1 MTKYVIPRHA
11 EIGTAA
17 AEDDDVYFADCFVD
31 TGLIS
36 RLLATNSARSVIVG
50 RTGSGKS
57 AIVRKISETHPH
69 VCIIQP
75 ESLSLNFLADSW
87 LLNVLTDQ
95 EFDLSLFYQQLWRHV
110 IVIELLRYEK
120 GLESEAK
127 VRTFLSTIGTMFN
140 DNSGKLRAFE
150 YLTKFGGEFWED
162 TEQRV
167 KHIANTFEKDFLEA
181 MGANFAALKGKIEA
195 GEKFT
200 QSESIELVNNAR
212 KIVNRIQM
220 QELSKIIDILD
231 EHVFDD
237 RKKQVVL
244 LIDDLDKQ
252 WADERIRVK
261 LIEALINVLPK
272 FRKIK
277 NVKIVVAMRDDL
289 LDIVLAQ
296 ATTHGFQREK
306 FDDQHFRL
314 KWSKEELLS
323 ILNRRINKLFKSQY
337 TNDLVCIDDIMTTT
351 VSGQNSIDYICD
363 RTMMRP
369 RDILSYFNNLLDS
382 FGGKAMILQ
391 KDMRSIEL
399 DYSTSRRR
407 ALVDEWSDF
416 YPYIDLLLTFLG
428 HRNLSAEFR
437 IGNIDQHAVDDLALN
452 LVTKFEPVED
462 NLISRAKTHLN
473 ASCNETR
480 NSFTESLISVL
491 YRVGAI
497 GIKTQ
502 SNSRMQFS
510 FTDRPNIFGEELNVN
525 TPCLIH
531 PMLWQNLSRR
541 GEAKDLFF

>member
-1 MTKYVIPRHA
+1 M
-11 EIGTAA
+11 
-17 AEDDDVYFADCFVD
+17 
-31 TGLIS
+31 
-36 RLLATNSARSVIVG
+36 
-50 RTGSGKS
+50 
-57 AIVRKISETHPH
+57 
-69 VCIIQP
+69 
-75 ESLSLNFLADSW
+75 
-87 LLNVLTDQ
+87 TDQ
-95 EFDLSLFYQQLWRHV
+95 EFDLDLFYQQLWRHV

-127 VRTFLSTIGTMFN
+127 VRTFLSTLGALFK

-167 KHIANTFEKDFLEA
+167 KHIANTFENNFREA
-181 MGANFAALKGKIEA
+181 MGANYAALKGKVES

-200 QSESIELVNNAR
+200 QSENLEIVTNAR
-212 KIVNRIQM
+212 KIVNSIQM
-220 QELSKIIDILD
+220 QELSKIIEILD

-261 LIEALINVLPK
+261 LIEALIHVLPK
-272 FRKIK
+272 FRKIQ

-306 FDDQHFRL
+306 FHDQHYRL
-314 KWSKEELLS
+314 KWSKEELVS

-337 TNDLVCIDDIMTTT
+337 TNDLVYFDDIITPT
-351 VSGQNSIDYICD
+351 VSGQQTIDYICD

-369 RDILSYFNNLLDS
+369 RDILVYFNNILEN
-382 FGGKAMILQ
+382 FGGKSMILQ

-407 ALVDEWSDF
+407 ALVDEWYDF
-416 YPYIDLLLTFLG
+416 YPYIDQLISFLG

-437 IGNIDQHAVDDLALN
+437 IGSIDQHAVDDLALN
-452 LVTKFEPVED
+452 IATKFEKIDD
-462 NLISRAKTHLN
+462 NLVARAKTHIN
-473 ASCNETR
+473 ATCSETR
-480 NSFTESLISVL
+480 SEFTESLISIL
-491 YRVGAI
+491 YRVGAL

-510 FTDRPNIFGEELNVN
+510 FTDRPNIFGEALNVN

-541 GEAKDLFF
+541 GEAKDLFV

>member
-1 MTKYVIPRHA
+1 MSKYIIPRHA

-17 AEDDDVYFADCFVD
+17 AENDDVYFADCFVD
-31 TGLIS
+31 TGLIN

-57 AIVRKISETHPH
+57 AIARKISESHPH
-69 VCIIQP
+69 VCVVQP

-95 EFDLSLFYQQLWRHV
+95 EFDLGLFYQQLWRHV

-127 VRTFLSTIGTMFN
+127 VRTFLSTLGALFK

-167 KHIANTFEKDFLEA
+167 KHIANTFENNFLEA
-181 MGANFAALKGKIEA
+181 MGANYAALKGKVES

-200 QSESIELVNNAR
+200 QSESLELVNNAR
-212 KIVNRIQM
+212 KIVNSIQM

-272 FRKIK
+272 FRKIQ

-296 ATTHGFQREK
+296 ATTPGFQREK
-306 FDDQHFRL
+306 FEDQHYRL
-314 KWSKEELLS
+314 KWSKEELLN

-337 TNDLVCIDDIMTTT
+337 TNDLVCVDDIMTST
-351 VSGQNSIDYICD
+351 VSGQRSIDYICD

-369 RDILSYFNNLLDS
+369 RDILAYFNNLLDK

-399 DYSTSRRR
+399 DYSTARRR
-407 ALVDEWSDF
+407 ALVDE
-416 YPYIDLLLTFLG
+416 
-428 HRNLSAEFR
+428 
-437 IGNIDQHAVDDLALN
+437 
-452 LVTKFEPVED
+452 
-462 NLISRAKTHLN
+462 
-473 ASCNETR
+473 
-480 NSFTESLISVL
+480 
-491 YRVGAI
+491 
-497 GIKTQ
+497 
-502 SNSRMQFS
+502 
-510 FTDRPNIFGEELNVN
+510 
-525 TPCLIH
+525 
-531 PMLWQNLSRR
+531 
-541 GEAKDLFF
+541 